1 MLMSSPSTSQAL
13 VVADGDPEDYS
24 QDVVR
29 ATQAIM
35 FFGTPHS
42 GSDWAILASGLVELI
57 SLSLMKQANKEVVDI
72 LRRDSGQ
79 LADLQMAFIN
89 LNEKRSRGRVSGARK
104 IALHCFNEGKPIRVG
119 QFERVR
125 TPPPLV
131 VGPEED

>member
-1 MLMSSPSTSQAL
+1 MLISPPSISQAL
-13 VVADGDPEDYS
+13 VIADGDPEDYS
-24 QDVVR
+24 QNVVR

-42 GSDWAILASGLVELI
+42 GSDWVVLASGLVELI
-57 SLSLMKQANKEVVDI
+57 DLSFVKQANKEVVDI

-89 LNEKRSRGRVSGARK
+89 LNEKRSRGHISGVRK
-104 IALHCFNEGKPIRVG
+104 IAIHCFNEGKPIRVG

-125 TPPPLV
+125 SLLLSLS
-131 VGPEED
+131 GG